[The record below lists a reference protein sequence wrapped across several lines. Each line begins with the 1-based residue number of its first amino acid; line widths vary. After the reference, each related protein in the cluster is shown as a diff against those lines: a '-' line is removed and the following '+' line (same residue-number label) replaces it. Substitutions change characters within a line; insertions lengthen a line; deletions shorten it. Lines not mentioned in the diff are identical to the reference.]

1 MRNDERHYGKSGGM
15 RPGSPSTPGLP
26 ISSGLPGSPGSP
38 GASGR
43 GDQQQGGDDERPF
56 SEIRRTIFDAL
67 RLLSVHRWSFFV
79 PFCLVCCG
87 AFVSSLYLPRSYKAT
102 TSLSIENDPVMINGP
117 MSAGLES
124 YRYFRKSMSRDLVSV
139 GTMGPIVE
147 ALGLAGE
154 LYYDADGTL
163 TSESLQRRDSMARSI
178 SGTVAVN
185 TSSASELTDV
195 VSITYTGPDSTI
207 GRKLVDATK
216 EAYKERAGEWML
228 SFLTRRSD
236 YFKNEVLEARAEML
250 AAQREEAIL
259 RMENPLVD
267 PGNPSAISEK
277 LSQLRLE
284 RRGLDLRRREYESEL
299 VSQQQLLASTSAIS
313 PMTENSGN
321 GERLMSAAAM
331 SLASELQKIDQEMI
345 ALRRDHGV
353 RDAHPE
359 MVALRG
365 DAERVTAMLETQQAS
380 DAERLLL
387 VEEGRDDEL
396 ALLGPPLVGK
406 VWSPETAQIN
416 TQITASTNKI
426 REVDLSLA
434 SNQREMV
441 AIEDAKSKV
450 FDHQDEFSQI
460 ESRASRARKRMEQA
474 ELTVGSVAPSIK
486 GLEQNRM
493 IHFTDNGPARGG
505 SIPISPKATTIVLLS
520 LLAGLAAGGVFVI
533 LAEVLDHVYRS
544 SWQVA
549 RSLGLP
555 LLEAIDEIVTAQ
567 DRRRALVQKAVV
579 MPAIILVCLG
589 ITGLTGSMAYL
600 SIKQPWTYERL
611 RHIPDA
617 AINLFI
623 DRDTVTADA
632 STEEG

>member
-1 MRNDERHYGKSGGM
+1 MRNEERHYGKSGGM
-15 RPGSPSTPGLP
+15 RPGAPGTPGLP
-26 ISSGLPGSPGSP
+26 VSPGSP
-38 GASGR
+38 GAGSR
-43 GDQQQGGDDERPF
+43 GDQQQGGDEDRPF
-56 SEIRRTIFDAL
+56 SEIRRTIYDAL

-87 AFVSSLYLPRSYKAT
+87 AFVSSLYLPRTYKAT
-102 TSLSIENDPVMINGP
+102 TSFGIENDPVMINGP

-147 ALGLAGE
+147 TLGLAGE
-154 LYYDADGTL
+154 LYYGEDGSL

-178 SGTVAVN
+178 AGSVSVT

-195 VSITYTGPDSTI
+195 VTIAYTGPNSTI
-207 GRKLVDATK
+207 GRSLVDETK
-216 EAYKERAGEWML
+216 AAYKERAGEWML
-228 SFLTRRSD
+228 HFLTRRSE
-236 YFKNEVLEARAEML
+236 YFAREAQEARGEML
-250 AAQREEAIL
+250 SAQREEALL

-267 PGNPSAISEK
+267 PGDPSAIAAR
-277 LSQLRLE
+277 LTQLRLE
-284 RRGLDLRRREYESEL
+284 RRNLELRRREYESEL
-299 VSQQQLLASTSAIS
+299 VAHQQLLAATLAIPSGRQTPTS
-313 PMTENSGN
+313 G
-321 GERLMSAAAM
+321 GLLMSGEAI
-331 SLASELQKIDQEMI
+331 SLASQLRSVEEEML
-345 ALRRDHGV
+345 ALRRDRGV
-353 RDAHPE
+353 TDAHPE
-359 MVALRG
+359 MEALRADSERITKMLEAQQAT
-365 DAERVTAMLETQQAS
+365 DAERM
-380 DAERLLL
+380 LL
-387 VEEGRDDEL
+387 VEERGGDEA
-396 ALLGPPLVGK
+396 ALIGPPVRGQ
-406 VWSPETAQIN
+406 VWSPETAQVN
-416 TQITASTNKI
+416 TQITAATNKI
-426 REVDLSLA
+426 REVDLSRTA
-434 SNQREMV
+434 NHREID

-450 FDHQDEFSQI
+450 FDHQEEFLRI
-460 ESRASRARKRMEQA
+460 ESKRSRARKRMEQA
-474 ELTVGSVAPSIK
+474 EMTVASVAPSIK
-486 GLEQNRM
+486 GLLQDRM
-493 IHFTDNGPARGG
+493 IHFIDNGPARGG

-623 DRDTVTADA
+623 DRDAATVDA
-632 STEEG
+632 ASDEG